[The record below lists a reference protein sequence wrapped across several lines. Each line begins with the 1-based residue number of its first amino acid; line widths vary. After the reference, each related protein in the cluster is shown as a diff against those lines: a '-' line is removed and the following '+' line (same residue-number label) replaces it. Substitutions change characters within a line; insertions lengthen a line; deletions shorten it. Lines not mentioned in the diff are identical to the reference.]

1 MPIVG
6 YSLRYL
12 MPAGERVDRLRELA
26 TGATLVCGTG
36 LIMIRLRVEQRAV
49 DRANQGVRLLATA
62 CEQAGELII
71 ILRENRIE
79 YANDAFC
86 RACGY
91 SREDIELLSP
101 SALVGAD
108 SLDRVPALTESL
120 RARRTVRATASIA
133 RKDGTLFQA
142 ACVATPL
149 VDAAGHLTHIV
160 AVVRDDRGGAA
171 ARAARAERADVGRR
185 QFVSGVVH
193 ELNNPLQSVI
203 GTLETML
210 GEPHAPDVRA
220 DPERARLEAGRA
232 GRIIRNPL
240 TFVRQSPNER
250 LLVALNEIV
259 QSTMGVRAYELEM
272 AGITVHEDYAPNLP
286 VVLVNRE
293 EIQQVVA
300 NLIINAQQAM
310 VEANGKGVLTVRTF
324 MEGDEAIVEVCDDG
338 PGIPPELAGRIFEPF
353 FTTRSGGAGTG
364 LGLSLSFGIAKAH
377 AGSLSMLPRAHGAC
391 FQLAL
396 PGAGFPGPSPL
407 SSI

>member
-1 MPIVG
+1 VPIVG

-12 MPAGERVDRLRELA
+12 MPAGEHVDRLRELA

-108 SLDRVPALTESL
+108 SLDRVPALRESL

-160 AVVRDDRGGAA
+160 AVVRDTTEEMRLREQLVRG
-171 ARAARAERADVGRR
+171 ERMSAVGE
-185 QFVSGVVH
+185 FVSGVAH

-210 GEPHAPDVRA
+210 GEPHAADVRA
-220 DPERARLEAGRA
+220 DLERARLEAGRA
-232 GRIIRNPL
+232 GRIIRNLL

-250 LLVALNEIV
+250 LLVALNDIV
-259 QSTMGVRAYELEM
+259 QSTMSVRAYELEM
-272 AGITVHEDYAPNLP
+272 AGIAVQEDYATNLP

-293 EIQQVVA
+293 EIQQVVL
-300 NLIINAQQAM
+300 NLISNAQQAM

-391 FQLAL
+391 FQLSL
-396 PGAGFPGPSPL
+396 PGAGFPGPSHVH
-407 SSI
+407 